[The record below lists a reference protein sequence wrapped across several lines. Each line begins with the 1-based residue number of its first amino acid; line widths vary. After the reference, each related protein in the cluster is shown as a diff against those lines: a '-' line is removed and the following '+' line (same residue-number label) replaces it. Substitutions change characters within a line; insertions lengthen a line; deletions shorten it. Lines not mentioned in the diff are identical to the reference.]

1 MKKLILMLMLCAPM
15 AVFAQKFGKVNT
27 QVVVQSLPDY
37 AKAQGEM
44 AALSKQ
50 KENDL
55 KSMQDELT
63 RKSQEYDKAKSAMNP
78 TKQKETEEEL
88 QGLGA
93 KIQQA
98 YQDAQKELS
107 EKNNALLEPI
117 LTKVQNAITAVG
129 KAGGY
134 TSIFEIGTSGVVF
147 FGDNVKD
154 VTEEVKAKIG
164 KYSKHSFITNDR
176 AGQSAC
182 PFFSIHKT
190 YRYEKAAF
198 FLSYVGAAYDF
209 TGTDYHKVWLS
220 QLSGGAEVHARVC
233 CDTDQ
238 AGRPEA
244 EV

>member
-50 KENDL
+50 KENEL

-63 RKSQEYDKAKSAMNP
+63 RTSQEYDKAKSAMNP
-78 TKQKETEEEL
+78 TKQKEPDEEL
-88 QGLGA
+88 QGLNA

-164 KYSKHSFITNDR
+164 K
-176 AGQSAC
+176 
-182 PFFSIHKT
+182 
-190 YRYEKAAF
+190 
-198 FLSYVGAAYDF
+198 
-209 TGTDYHKVWLS
+209 
-220 QLSGGAEVHARVC
+220 
-233 CDTDQ
+233 
-238 AGRPEA
+238 
-244 EV
+244 

>member
-1 MKKLILMLMLCAPM
+1 MLMLCAPM

-63 RKSQEYDKAKSAMNP
+63 RKYQEYDKSKSAMNP

-88 QGLGA
+88 QGLNA

-98 YQDAQKELS
+98 YQDAQKKLS

-154 VTEEVKAKIG
+154 VTEEVKAKVG
-164 KYSKHSFITNDR
+164 K
-176 AGQSAC
+176 
-182 PFFSIHKT
+182 
-190 YRYEKAAF
+190 
-198 FLSYVGAAYDF
+198 
-209 TGTDYHKVWLS
+209 
-220 QLSGGAEVHARVC
+220 
-233 CDTDQ
+233 
-238 AGRPEA
+238 
-244 EV
+244 

>member
-63 RKSQEYDKAKSAMNP
+63 CKAQEYEKSKSAMNP

-88 QGLGA
+88 QGLNA

-134 TSIFEIGTSGVVF
+134 TSIFEIGTSGIVF

-164 KYSKHSFITNDR
+164 K
-176 AGQSAC
+176 
-182 PFFSIHKT
+182 
-190 YRYEKAAF
+190 
-198 FLSYVGAAYDF
+198 
-209 TGTDYHKVWLS
+209 
-220 QLSGGAEVHARVC
+220 
-233 CDTDQ
+233 
-238 AGRPEA
+238 
-244 EV
+244 

>member
-63 RKSQEYDKAKSAMNP
+63 RKYQEYDKSKSVMNP

-88 QGLGA
+88 QGLNA

-134 TSIFEIGTSGVVF
+134 TTIFEIGTSGVVF

-154 VTEEVKAKIG
+154 VTEEVKTKVG
-164 KYSKHSFITNDR
+164 K
-176 AGQSAC
+176 
-182 PFFSIHKT
+182 
-190 YRYEKAAF
+190 
-198 FLSYVGAAYDF
+198 
-209 TGTDYHKVWLS
+209 
-220 QLSGGAEVHARVC
+220 
-233 CDTDQ
+233 
-238 AGRPEA
+238 
-244 EV
+244 

>member
-44 AALSKQ
+44 AALNKQ

-63 RKSQEYDKAKSAMNP
+63 RKYQEYDKSKSAMNP

-88 QGLGA
+88 QGLNA

-154 VTEEVKAKIG
+154 VTEEVKAKVG
-164 KYSKHSFITNDR
+164 K
-176 AGQSAC
+176 
-182 PFFSIHKT
+182 
-190 YRYEKAAF
+190 
-198 FLSYVGAAYDF
+198 
-209 TGTDYHKVWLS
+209 
-220 QLSGGAEVHARVC
+220 
-233 CDTDQ
+233 
-238 AGRPEA
+238 
-244 EV
+244 

>member
-63 RKSQEYDKAKSAMNP
+63 RKAQEYEKSKSAMNP

-88 QGLGA
+88 QGLNA

-117 LTKVQNAITAVG
+117 LTQVQNAITAVG

-134 TSIFEIGTSGVVF
+134 TSLFEIGTSGVVF

-154 VTEEVKAKIG
+154 VTEEVKAKVG
-164 KYSKHSFITNDR
+164 K
-176 AGQSAC
+176 
-182 PFFSIHKT
+182 
-190 YRYEKAAF
+190 
-198 FLSYVGAAYDF
+198 
-209 TGTDYHKVWLS
+209 
-220 QLSGGAEVHARVC
+220 
-233 CDTDQ
+233 
-238 AGRPEA
+238 
-244 EV
+244 

>member
-63 RKSQEYDKAKSAMNP
+63 RKAQEYDKSKSAMNP

-88 QGLGA
+88 QGLNA
-93 KIQQA
+93 KIQRA

-154 VTEEVKAKIG
+154 VTEEVKAKVG
-164 KYSKHSFITNDR
+164 K
-176 AGQSAC
+176 
-182 PFFSIHKT
+182 
-190 YRYEKAAF
+190 
-198 FLSYVGAAYDF
+198 
-209 TGTDYHKVWLS
+209 
-220 QLSGGAEVHARVC
+220 
-233 CDTDQ
+233 
-238 AGRPEA
+238 
-244 EV
+244 

>member
-27 QVVVQSLPDY
+27 QLVVQSLPEY

-55 KSMQDELT
+55 KAMQDELN
-63 RKSQEYDKAKSAMNP
+63 RKAQDYEKSKSAMNP

-88 QGLGA
+88 QGLGN

-98 YQDAQKELS
+98 YQDAQKELQ
-107 EKNNALLEPI
+107 EKNNTLLEPI

-129 KAGGY
+129 KAGAY
-134 TSIFEIGTSGVVF
+134 TAIYELGNSGVVY

-154 VTEEVKAKIG
+154 VTEEVKAKMG
-164 KYSKHSFITNDR
+164 K
-176 AGQSAC
+176 
-182 PFFSIHKT
+182 
-190 YRYEKAAF
+190 
-198 FLSYVGAAYDF
+198 
-209 TGTDYHKVWLS
+209 
-220 QLSGGAEVHARVC
+220 
-233 CDTDQ
+233 
-238 AGRPEA
+238 
-244 EV
+244 

>member
-63 RKSQEYDKAKSAMNP
+63 RKYQEYDKSKSAMNP

-88 QGLGA
+88 QGLNA

-129 KAGGY
+129 KTGGY
-134 TSIFEIGTSGVVF
+134 TTIFEIGTSGVVF

-154 VTEEVKAKIG
+154 VTEEVKAKVG
-164 KYSKHSFITNDR
+164 K
-176 AGQSAC
+176 
-182 PFFSIHKT
+182 
-190 YRYEKAAF
+190 
-198 FLSYVGAAYDF
+198 
-209 TGTDYHKVWLS
+209 
-220 QLSGGAEVHARVC
+220 
-233 CDTDQ
+233 
-238 AGRPEA
+238 
-244 EV
+244 

>member
-1 MKKLILMLMLCAPM
+1 MKKLILMLLLCAPM

-63 RKSQEYDKAKSAMNP
+63 RKYQEYDKSKSAMNP

-88 QGLGA
+88 QGLNA

-107 EKNNALLEPI
+107 EKNNALIEPI

-134 TSIFEIGTSGVVF
+134 TTIFEIGTSGVVF

-154 VTEEVKAKIG
+154 VTEEVKAKVG
-164 KYSKHSFITNDR
+164 K
-176 AGQSAC
+176 
-182 PFFSIHKT
+182 
-190 YRYEKAAF
+190 
-198 FLSYVGAAYDF
+198 
-209 TGTDYHKVWLS
+209 
-220 QLSGGAEVHARVC
+220 
-233 CDTDQ
+233 
-238 AGRPEA
+238 
-244 EV
+244 